1 MQIPQS
7 QILTTRHLNRVFD
20 KTVATYKFY
29 WFLGILDLFVKQGKT
44 KMNVWEIMI
53 SMVANAWYPVNYFRL
68 SFGKSESLYEAILA
82 LQRENNIPINIGIK
96 DLIILLQALTQRP
109 EIRKQLNFLQL
120 NVPFRFLRPWI
131 DTSDDREMV
140 KRSQTFESGCL
151 YKLEKENGTLWIE
164 LNPIWLTYLQENY
177 DILSSFAYW
186 GLTNFLQVR
195 NPNVPNIPNKLIK
208 KEERN
213 SLSAQRKF
221 WNIAIN
227 AGLEVRCLYTNKLLV
242 EREYDLDHFI
252 PWSFVSHD
260 LLWNLMPADSSINSS
275 KSNKLPDLNL
285 YLPKLAETHQAALR
299 INLEKGKQ
307 DKLLEDYLSL
317 GFTPQE
323 IVQMNQERLLDC
335 FSQTF
340 SIFLEVKIVFN
351 QSVHGDRTDN
361 GNYTGDGIAQL
372 HYIRNILRN
381 LLRDGGESIGSCG
394 VVTSCVLRKGY
405 GSTAKKHH
413 GEHLHAIGTEEIL
426 SKLFNFLHFFLTF
439 YRFC

>member
-96 DLIILLQALTQRP
+96 DFIILLQALTQRP

-140 KRSQTFESGCL
+140 KRSQTFENGCL

-221 WNIAIN
+221 WNTAIN

-340 SIFLEVKIVFN
+340 TPMN
-351 QSVHGDRTDN
+351 Q
-361 GNYTGDGIAQL
+361 IAL
-372 HYIRNILRN
+372 NM
-381 LLRDGGESIGSCG
+381 GFESW
-394 VVTSCVLRKGY
+394 KY
-405 GSTAKKHH
+405 
-413 GEHLHAIGTEEIL
+413 
-426 SKLFNFLHFFLTF
+426 
-439 YRFC
+439 

>member
-7 QILTTRHLNRVFD
+7 PILTTRHLNRVFD

-140 KRSQTFESGCL
+140 KRSQTFENGCL

-340 SIFLEVKIVFN
+340 TPMN
-351 QSVHGDRTDN
+351 Q
-361 GNYTGDGIAQL
+361 IAL
-372 HYIRNILRN
+372 NM
-381 LLRDGGESIGSCG
+381 GFESW
-394 VVTSCVLRKGY
+394 KY
-405 GSTAKKHH
+405 
-413 GEHLHAIGTEEIL
+413 
-426 SKLFNFLHFFLTF
+426 
-439 YRFC
+439 

>member
-7 QILTTRHLNRVFD
+7 QILTTRYLNRVFD
-20 KTVATYKFY
+20 KTVATYKYY
-29 WFLGILDLFVKQGKT
+29 WFLGILDLYVKQGKT
-44 KMNVWEIMI
+44 RMNVWEIMI

-68 SFGKSESLYEAILA
+68 SFGKSESLYEAILT
-82 LQRENNIPINIGIK
+82 LQKENNIPINIGVR
-96 DLIILLQALTQRP
+96 DLTDMLHLLVQRP

-140 KRSQTFESGCL
+140 KRSQTYENGCL
-151 YKLEKENGTLWIE
+151 YKLVKEDGTLWVE
-164 LNPIWLTYLQENY
+164 LNPSWLVYLQENY

-208 KEERN
+208 REERN

-227 AGLEVRCLYTNKLLV
+227 GGQEVRCLYTNKVLE
-242 EREYDLDHFI
+242 ERDYDLDHFI

-285 YLPKLAETHQAALR
+285 YLPKLAEAHQAALR

-307 DKLLEDYLSL
+307 VKLLEDYLSL
-317 GFTPQE
+317 GHTPQD
-323 IVQMNQERLLDC
+323 IVKMDREHLLDC
-335 FSQTF
+335 FYQTF
-340 SIFLEVKIVFN
+340 TPMF
-351 QSVHGDRTDN
+351 Q
-361 GNYTGDGIAQL
+361 IAQ
-372 HYIRNILRN
+372 NM
-381 LLRDGGESIGSCG
+381 GFESW
-394 VVTSCVLRKGY
+394 
-405 GSTAKKHH
+405 KHDC
-413 GEHLHAIGTEEIL
+413 L
-426 SKLFNFLHFFLTF
+426 
-439 YRFC
+439 

>member
-7 QILTTRHLNRVFD
+7 QILTTRYLNRVFD
-20 KTVATYKFY
+20 KTVATYKYY
-29 WFLGILDLFVKQGKT
+29 WFLGILDLYVKQGKT
-44 KMNVWEIMI
+44 RMDVWEIMI
-53 SMVANAWYPVNYFRL
+53 YMVANAWYPVNYFRL
-68 SFGKSESLYEAILA
+68 SFGKSESLYEAILT
-82 LQRENNIPINIGIK
+82 LQRENNIPINIGVR
-96 DLIILLQALTQRP
+96 DLKNMLHLLVQRP

-140 KRSQTFESGCL
+140 KRSQTFENGCL
-151 YKLEKENGTLWIE
+151 YKLVKEDGTLWVE
-164 LNPIWLTYLQENY
+164 LNPSWLVYLQENY

-208 KEERN
+208 REERN

-227 AGLEVRCLYTNKLLV
+227 GGLEVRCLYTNELLE
-242 EREYDLDHFI
+242 ERDYDLDHFI

-285 YLPKLAETHQAALR
+285 YLPKLAEAHQAALR

-307 DKLLEDYLSL
+307 VKLLEDYLSL
-317 GFTPQE
+317 GHTPQDIAMMDREHLVDCFYQTFTPMFQ
-323 IVQMNQERLLDC
+323 
-335 FSQTF
+335 
-340 SIFLEVKIVFN
+340 
-351 QSVHGDRTDN
+351 
-361 GNYTGDGIAQL
+361 IAQ
-372 HYIRNILRN
+372 NM
-381 LLRDGGESIGSCG
+381 GFESW
-394 VVTSCVLRKGY
+394 KY
-405 GSTAKKHH
+405 
-413 GEHLHAIGTEEIL
+413 
-426 SKLFNFLHFFLTF
+426 
-439 YRFC
+439 

>member
-7 QILTTRHLNRVFD
+7 QTLTTRHLNRVFD
-20 KTVATYKFY
+20 KTVATYKYY
-29 WFLGILDLFVKQGKT
+29 WFLGILDLYVKQGKT
-44 KMNVWEIMI
+44 RMNVWEIMI
-53 SMVANAWYPVNYFRL
+53 SMIANAWYPVNYFRL
-68 SFGKSESLYEAILA
+68 SFGKSESLYEAILT
-82 LQRENNIPINIGIK
+82 LQRENNIPINIGMK
-96 DLIILLQALTQRP
+96 DLTILLQTLTQQLD
-109 EIRKQLNFLQL
+109 IRKQLNFLQM

-140 KRSQTFESGCL
+140 KRSQTFENGCL
-151 YKLEKENGTLWIE
+151 YKLEKEDGRLWVE
-164 LNPIWLTYLQENY
+164 LNPVWQTYLQENY

-221 WNIAIN
+221 WNTAIN
-227 AGLEVRCLYTNKLLV
+227 EGLEVRCLYTNKLLV
-242 EREYDLDHFI
+242 GREYDLDHFI

-285 YLPKLAETHQAALR
+285 YLPKLAEAHQAALR

-317 GFTPQE
+317 GNTPQE
-323 IVQMNQERLLDC
+323 IAQMDREHLLDC
-335 FSQTF
+335 FYQTF
-340 SIFLEVKIVFN
+340 TPMF
-351 QSVHGDRTDN
+351 Q
-361 GNYTGDGIAQL
+361 IAQNMGFEL
-372 HYIRNILRN
+372 WKY
-381 LLRDGGESIGSCG
+381 
-394 VVTSCVLRKGY
+394 
-405 GSTAKKHH
+405 
-413 GEHLHAIGTEEIL
+413 
-426 SKLFNFLHFFLTF
+426 
-439 YRFC
+439 

>member
-140 KRSQTFESGCL
+140 KRSQTFENGCL

-221 WNIAIN
+221 WNTAIN

-285 YLPKLAETHQAALR
+285 YLPKLAEAHQAALR

-307 DKLLEDYLSL
+307 DKLLEAYLSL

-340 SIFLEVKIVFN
+340 TPMN
-351 QSVHGDRTDN
+351 Q
-361 GNYTGDGIAQL
+361 IAL
-372 HYIRNILRN
+372 NM
-381 LLRDGGESIGSCG
+381 GFESW
-394 VVTSCVLRKGY
+394 KY
-405 GSTAKKHH
+405 
-413 GEHLHAIGTEEIL
+413 
-426 SKLFNFLHFFLTF
+426 
-439 YRFC
+439 

>member
-109 EIRKQLNFLQL
+109 ENRKQLNFLQL

-140 KRSQTFESGCL
+140 KRSQTFENGCL

-221 WNIAIN
+221 WNTAIN

-340 SIFLEVKIVFN
+340 TPMN
-351 QSVHGDRTDN
+351 Q
-361 GNYTGDGIAQL
+361 IAL
-372 HYIRNILRN
+372 NM
-381 LLRDGGESIGSCG
+381 GFESW
-394 VVTSCVLRKGY
+394 KY
-405 GSTAKKHH
+405 
-413 GEHLHAIGTEEIL
+413 
-426 SKLFNFLHFFLTF
+426 
-439 YRFC
+439 

>member
-1 MQIPQS
+1 MLIPQS
-7 QILTTRHLNRVFD
+7 NILTTRHLNRVFD
-20 KTVATYKFY
+20 KTVATYKYY
-29 WFLGILDLFVKQGKT
+29 WFLGILDLYVKQGKT
-44 KMNVWEIMI
+44 RMNVWEIMI

-68 SFGKSESLYEAILA
+68 SFGKSESLYEAILI
-82 LQRENNIPINIGIK
+82 LQRENNIPINIGVS
-96 DLIILLQALTQRP
+96 DLTDMLHLMVQRP

-140 KRSQTFESGCL
+140 KRSQTFENGCL
-151 YKLEKENGTLWIE
+151 YKLVKEDGTLWVE
-164 LNPIWLTYLQENY
+164 LNPSWLVYLQENY

-208 KEERN
+208 REERN

-227 AGLEVRCLYTNKLLV
+227 GGQEVRCLYTNKVLE
-242 EREYDLDHFI
+242 ERDYDLDHFI

-285 YLPKLAETHQAALR
+285 YLPKLAEAHQAALR

-307 DKLLEDYLSL
+307 VKLLEDYLSL
-317 GFTPQE
+317 GHTPQDLVKMDRE
-323 IVQMNQERLLDC
+323 HLLDC
-335 FSQTF
+335 FYQTF
-340 SIFLEVKIVFN
+340 TPMF
-351 QSVHGDRTDN
+351 Q
-361 GNYTGDGIAQL
+361 IAQ
-372 HYIRNILRN
+372 NM
-381 LLRDGGESIGSCG
+381 GFESW
-394 VVTSCVLRKGY
+394 
-405 GSTAKKHH
+405 KHDC
-413 GEHLHAIGTEEIL
+413 L
-426 SKLFNFLHFFLTF
+426 
-439 YRFC
+439 

>member
-20 KTVATYKFY
+20 KTVATYKYY
-29 WFLGILDLFVKQGKT
+29 WFLGILDLYVKQGKT
-44 KMNVWEIMI
+44 RMDVWEIMI

-68 SFGKSESLYEAILA
+68 SFGKSESLYEAILT
-82 LQRENNIPINIGIK
+82 LQRENNIPINIGVK
-96 DLIILLQALTQRP
+96 DLIDLLQSMVQRP
-109 EIRKQLNFLQL
+109 DIRKLLNFLQL

-140 KRSQTFESGCL
+140 KRSQTFENGCL
-151 YKLEKENGTLWIE
+151 YKLVKENGTLWIE
-164 LNPIWLTYLQENY
+164 LNPSWLVYLQENY

-208 KEERN
+208 REERN
-213 SLSAQRKF
+213 SLSAHRKF

-227 AGLEVRCLYTNKLLV
+227 GGLVVRCLYTNKVLE
-242 EREYDLDHFI
+242 ERDYDLDHFI

-285 YLPKLAETHQAALR
+285 YLPKLAEAHQAALR

-307 DKLLEDYLSL
+307 VKLLEDYLSL
-317 GFTPQE
+317 GHTPQDLIKMDRE
-323 IVQMNQERLLDC
+323 HLLDC
-335 FSQTF
+335 FYQTF
-340 SIFLEVKIVFN
+340 TPMF
-351 QSVHGDRTDN
+351 Q
-361 GNYTGDGIAQL
+361 IAQ
-372 HYIRNILRN
+372 NM
-381 LLRDGGESIGSCG
+381 GFESW
-394 VVTSCVLRKGY
+394 KY
-405 GSTAKKHH
+405 
-413 GEHLHAIGTEEIL
+413 
-426 SKLFNFLHFFLTF
+426 
-439 YRFC
+439 